1 VIRGEAAPVV
11 SGLEGA
17 RTLAATLAIKESSAR
32 GAAVAVDDL
41 IAEARGTAPAAKVLA
56 S

>member
-1 VIRGEAAPVV
+1 VPVV

-41 IAEARGTAPAAKVLA
+41 IAAARTTAPAAKAFA